1 MHVDE
6 RVYVYYQNAVLS
18 SLGGAERAHPQCRR
32 RVCTFGV
39 WKAPNVH
46 ITRADVLICA
56 LNVATRRM
64 CELAVS
70 RGHTRCER
78 SVLGVDHDRVVCSLG
93 LQLVRELFQEQFAVL
108 DSLA

>member
-1 MHVDE
+1 MCTFVVSAAG
-6 RVYVYYQNAVLS
+6 VYI
-18 SLGGAERAHPQCRR
+18 R
-32 RVCTFGV
+32 RVEGAS
-39 WKAPNVH
+39 APNVH

-56 LNVATRRM
+56 LNVAARRM